1 MDLNNIDDAQQRTD
15 ASGPSPWAAA
25 PVKIPRRAMARRC
38 SCGRCTCCLDNA
50 RWERIFQEKF
60 ADQTYYT
67 RSLVTRGSALSG
79 FERI

>member
-1 MDLNNIDDAQQRTD
+1 MELNNIDDAQQRTET
-15 ASGPSPWAAA
+15 SGSSPWAAP

-38 SCGRCTCCLDNA
+38 SCGRCASCLDNA

-67 RSLVTRGSALSG
+67 RRLVTQGSALSG
-79 FERI
+79 FEGI